1 MRPVIT
7 LILKPDKDA
16 TKKKITGQIY
26 RFTDIYILTIKLG
39 KYGLELLDHTIV
51 WVGNCIPTLSKS
63 FSWLCVREVGRKSK
77 KL

>member
-1 MRPVIT
+1 MRPVII

-16 TKKKITGQIY
+16 TEKKITGQIY

-51 WVGNCIPTLSKS
+51 WVGNCTHTKQVLLLASCQGGKQ
-63 FSWLCVREVGRKSK
+63 K
-77 KL
+77 K